1 MLFSP
6 ELHFQKVLPMRLS
19 YHRFHGRERE
29 RLKVKS
35 FDYFL
40 NYTPLTLLPL
50 LIKTWRKICL
60 TQITVDCFSLA
71 LSVVP
76 HDFTRVTHRHE
87 YSAAENKACS
97 VFENILSI
105 CMVFLVK
112 TIIAKS
118 SFMQIFFARFLVG
131 HFMSPVTVRFIPLEF
146 KMTTAK

>member
-6 ELHFQKVLPMRLS
+6 ELQFHKVLTMRMS
-19 YHRFHGRERE
+19 YLRFHGRERE

-60 TQITVDCFSLA
+60 TQTTVDCFSLA

-87 YSAAENKACS
+87 YSAAENKTCS
-97 VFENILSI
+97 VFENNYFIHLHGIS
-105 CMVFLVK
+105 CLNYYSKVFVYANLRVFL
-112 TIIAKS
+112 
-118 SFMQIFFARFLVG
+118 LVM
-131 HFMSPVTVRFIPLEF
+131 FSRC
-146 KMTTAK
+146 